1 MASRWHEDTK
11 GYRVYPGVVR
21 SEAAE
26 AEANGCDGLMII
38 APDFSPGAYDA
49 AEEIE
54 NESSPAIAAI
64 RQQQATARQR
74 FQPSPRRTPEHQ

>member
-1 MASRWHEDTK
+1 MPSRWHEDTK

-26 AEANGCDGLMII
+26 AEANDCDGLMII

-49 AEEIE
+49 AAEIE
-54 NESSPAIAAI
+54 DDPNSPITEVI
-64 RQQQATARQR
+64 LSIQ
-74 FQPSPRRTPEHQ
+74 SM

>member
-54 NESSPAIAAI
+54 NDPNSPITDVILRIESM
-64 RQQQATARQR
+64 
-74 FQPSPRRTPEHQ
+74 

>member
-1 MASRWHEDTK
+1 MPSKWHEDTK
-11 GYRVYPGVVR
+11 GYRVYPGVVY

-38 APDFSPGAYDA
+38 APSFSPGAYTA

-54 NESSPAIAAI
+54 DDPDSPII
-64 RQQQATARQR
+64 
-74 FQPSPRRTPEHQ
+74 SVILDIEEM